1 MWRCMSV
8 RWAQCWPASGTRSC
22 TNRRLDRDARLAGMV
37 LLGTIPVVIGGRL
50 LHDVVETTLRS
61 PLVIAMA
68 GVHEVSTR
76 IEQAAPVDW
85 RELLTG
91 VVVSGISAWICI
103 LFFMR
108 LIERTGMWPFVAYR
122 ILPGAFL
129 FLLFL

>member
-1 MWRCMSV
+1 
-8 RWAQCWPASGTRSC
+8 
-22 TNRRLDRDARLAGMV
+22 MV

-61 PLVIAMA
+61 PLVIATTTVVFGLVIAMA
-68 GVHEVSTR
+68 GVYEVSTR

-122 ILPGAFL
+122 SLPGAFL